1 MEEPSILSAISC
13 INYNVHSHKCIMWG
27 FTIYLMRLA
36 EYLTGRRYKKRIQC
50 DVCGQKFGSIS
61 ETEEHRRKA
70 HPHDIP
76 T

>member
-1 MEEPSILSAISC
+1 
-13 INYNVHSHKCIMWG
+13 MWG
-27 FTIYLMRLA
+27 FTIYIMRLA
-36 EYLTGRRYKKRIQC
+36 DYLTGRRYKRRMQC